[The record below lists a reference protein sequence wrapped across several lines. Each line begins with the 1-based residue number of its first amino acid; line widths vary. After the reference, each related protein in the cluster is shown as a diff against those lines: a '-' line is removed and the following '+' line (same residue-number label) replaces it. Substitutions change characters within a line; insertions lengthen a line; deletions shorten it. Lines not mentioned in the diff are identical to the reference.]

1 MNCMLFK
8 DILIADLNTH
18 KAYQQSFSAGLNVV
32 TSRKNHVGKSS
43 LLKSLYHTLGAEV
56 EYDHE
61 WDKSSK
67 LYILTF
73 DVNNEEYRIVRFCK
87 RFAVFKQDKLL
98 LLTDSVTK
106 ELSPL
111 LEKIFGFAVFLP
123 SKQTSKVELSPPAF
137 SFLPYYIDQDNGWS
151 GLYESFSNIEQYK
164 KDDRIKS
171 LYYHLNIYTKATV
184 QEMADRDRLRDE
196 IINLEAERDR
206 VLTILQALTEE
217 IRNLPSVENI
227 DALEANLNLPKKK
240 IKTLITRLGT
250 LRNQIQQL
258 ETALE
263 QHTHQLRT
271 IHEYRKIKA
280 KHQPNQSKAVS
291 ICPRCGYLLDDELY
305 RLILTNYTSTN
316 EEYLDQQIEL
326 IIDSIKAD
334 LDHVKREYVKLSQK
348 IKSEETAFQIQ
359 QDAFDTYIRQRGL
372 QKSIDRFNEELAEV
386 RAHITKNEEEIAKLT
401 KAIKAMPNKKE
412 IEAKYIEF
420 VKSNIIHLGA
430 WSEKYETKIKLL
442 HPIIAQGTLEN
453 KIILA
458 QVIGLFQTMEYFKT
472 NVIRFPFVV
481 DSPKAKE
488 PSSESSKEILKMIS
502 EIDMLPQVIL
512 ATMDYQDYS
521 EGLPVPTKLIELS
534 EQWHLLNSEDYTN
547 NITAIDS
554 MFSLVK
560 NV

>member
-1 MNCMLFK
+1 MDCMLFK

-18 KAYQQSFSAGLNVV
+18 KAYRQSFSAGLNVI

-43 LLKSLYHTLGAEV
+43 LLKSLYYTLGAEV

-73 DVNNEEYRIVRFCK
+73 DVNGKEYRIVRFCK

-184 QEMADRDRLRDE
+184 QEMADRDHLRDE

-217 IRNLPSVENI
+217 IRNLPSAENI
-227 DALEANLNLPKKK
+227 DALEANLDLPKKK
-240 IKTLITRLGT
+240 IKTLITKLGK

-258 ETALE
+258 EMALE
-263 QHTHQLRT
+263 QHTHQLQT
-271 IHEYRKIKA
+271 IQEYREIKA

-305 RLILTNYTSTN
+305 RLILANYTSAN
-316 EEYLDQQIEL
+316 EEYLDQQIQL
-326 IIDSIKAD
+326 IIDSINAD

-348 IKSEETAFQIQ
+348 LKSEETAFKIQ
-359 QDAFDTYIRQRGL
+359 QDEFDTYIRQRGL
-372 QKSIDRFNEELAEV
+372 QKSIDRFNGELAEV
-386 RAHITKNEEEIAKLT
+386 RAHIVKNEEEIAKLT

-430 WSEKYETKIKLL
+430 WSEKYDKKIKLL

-458 QVIGLFQTMEYFKT
+458 QVIGLFQTMEHFKT

-481 DSPKAKE
+481 DSPRAKE

-521 EGLPVPTKLIELS
+521 EGLTAPTKLIELS
-534 EQWHLLNSEDYTN
+534 EQWHLLNSKDYAN
-547 NITAIDS
+547 NTAEIDS